1 MTKETDKNNQQ
12 SANYDRNITS
22 AETAARIEREGENF
36 KSTPDGEASI
46 DTTGGYTMSR
56 EGLLNN
62 YAVEPEMYVNEPG
75 DLRQQEEEQRLEN
88 AKTMK
93 EINQTNEDGE
103 LTMSEDNRGK
113 GTGAI

>member
-75 DLRQQEEEQRLEN
+75 DMREQQEEEAIQR
-88 AKTMK
+88 AKELK
-93 EINQTNEDGE
+93 EINTEG
-103 LTMSEDNRGK
+103 GK
-113 GTGAI
+113 GPGVI